1 MEELI
6 NELVKVAGTAL
17 AGVAIWALTQLAR
30 KYGYQVSAE
39 RHAQLEAIARQAI
52 LVVEEK
58 ASAIVKARLDAM
70 SPGEKLSGAIELVVA
85 KVPGV
90 SRDEAAEI
98 IHAQLP
104 VVRGAA
110 VDFSTAVLRKA
121 TNRAAKR

>member
-1 MEELI
+1 MEDLI

-39 RHAQLEAIARQAI
+39 RHAQLEAIAQRAI

-58 ASAIVKARLDAM
+58 AAAMAKAKLGAIGA
-70 SPGEKLSGAIELVVA
+70 GEKLDAAIGLMVA

-98 IHAQLP
+98 IHAELP
-104 VVRGAA
+104 KIRAA
-110 VDFSTAVLRKA
+110 TASFSTAVLQKA